1 MEFSLIY
8 ASELDREIQ
17 QKRAMLID
25 IRGPEDYK
33 KKHWRGAVNVPFE
46 EIEQKRVRLPRQRY
60 LIFYCEHGGSS
71 MELARQLGKEGYRV
85 ATVVGGMESM
95 KKFL

>member
-8 ASELDREIQ
+8 ASELERQIQ

-25 IRGPEDYK
+25 IREPEDYK
-33 KKHWRGAVNVPFE
+33 KRHWRGAVNVPFE

-60 LIFYCEHGGSS
+60 LILYCEHGGSS
-71 MELARQLGKEGYRV
+71 MELARELGKEGYRV